1 MQHTFD
7 GDNLLLNWNTTVPGS
22 TQVWYQIV
30 GSTAPVTTTAPM
42 SHTMFLPLIMRDIW
56 QATVLNPTPTTSH
69 SVSIPGMQSLQS
81 GDKIIVRLLSR
92 RPTADACVTEGYG
105 NIEIVKP

>member
-1 MQHTFD
+1 
-7 GDNLLLNWNTTVPGS
+7 
-22 TQVWYQIV
+22 
-30 GSTAPVTTTAPM
+30 M
-42 SHTMFLPLIMRDIW
+42 SHTMFLPLIMRADIW
-56 QATVLNPTPTTSH
+56 QATALNPTPTTSH